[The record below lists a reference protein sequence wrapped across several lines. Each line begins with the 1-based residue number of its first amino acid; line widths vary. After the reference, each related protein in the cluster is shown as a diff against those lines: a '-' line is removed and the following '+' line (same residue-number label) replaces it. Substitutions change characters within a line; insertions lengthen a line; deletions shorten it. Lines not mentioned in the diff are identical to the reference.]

1 MLWCVCLC
9 ECVFALHLYANIIRF
24 NRYGS
29 VNSKCVCVMYSCPI
43 SRWPNFFECV
53 SESFCGCNGF
63 PLSSYLI
70 FLSAFQWNA
79 TQLNVHTAFFL
90 PRTVQSMTVAVTPP
104 IRRSYDLRPL
114 HPGWSVQMFCVVL
127 HIDCVFSYGKFN
139 AATAHS
145 SADFSHWINRS
156 DQSDSSIT
164 IIAK

>member
-114 HPGWSVQMFCVVL
+114 HPGWSVQMFCVL
-127 HIDCVFSYGKFN
+127 ETFFHIHPLLMWCFTSTVYFLMAN
-139 AATAHS
+139 LMLPQLTAQLIFH
-145 SADFSHWINRS
+145 IE
-156 DQSDSSIT
+156 
-164 IIAK
+164 